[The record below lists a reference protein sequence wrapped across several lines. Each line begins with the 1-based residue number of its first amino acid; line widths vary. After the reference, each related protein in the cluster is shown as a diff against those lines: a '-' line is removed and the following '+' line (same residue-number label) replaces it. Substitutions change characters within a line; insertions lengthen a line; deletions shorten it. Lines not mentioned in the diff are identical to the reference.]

1 MKADFLVLY
10 KETQVLTFWQDIAP
24 YFADLATWTFCDMAE
39 LTQTDLRAYQGILT
53 TQPVETDLPSLVVDP
68 TDSPWKVSKDIHQFI
83 QQTSKSFL
91 DYLPWRVSFFAP
103 DGQLIYSNGRADGSF
118 FFLDEDI
125 PPLEDWILQD
135 LKASSTGVLHLPLS
149 LESFDQKI
157 VQSFQTLYDD
167 QKNLIGIFQ
176 YTQEISDLL
185 ASYLEDSG
193 QALVG
198 WSDVTSGAS
207 ISNQD

>member
-1 MKADFLVLY
+1 M
-10 KETQVLTFWQDIAP
+10 
-24 YFADLATWTFCDMAE
+24 
-39 LTQTDLRAYQGILT
+39 
-53 TQPVETDLPSLVVDP
+53 
-68 TDSPWKVSKDIHQFI
+68 